1 MALKK
6 KIVVAWS
13 GGKDSAMAL
22 WRVQGDERY
31 QVVGLLTTLTEGYD
45 RIQMHGVRRVL
56 LEAQAEALG
65 LRLIEVWTPM
75 HATNDAYEAAMKRA
89 LEKLREQEVSA
100 VVFGDLFLE
109 DVRAYRERMMADSGL
124 TPMFPL
130 WREDTRL
137 LSGMFLSAGFR
148 ATVVCVDPMALP
160 PGFVGLPYDQAFIED
175 LPGGTDPC
183 GENGE
188 FHTFVQDGPNF
199 RYPLRTMLGVKVERS
214 GFHFA
219 DLLPIAPGPASS
231 GSSSAAA
238 PAAAQ
243 PELPEKTP

>member
-1 MALKK
+1 MAVKE

-22 WRVQGDERY
+22 WRLQGDERY
-31 QVVGLLTTLTEGYD
+31 QVAGLLTTLTEGYD

-56 LEAQAEALG
+56 LEAQAESLG
-65 LRLIEVWTPM
+65 LRLIEVWVPM
-75 HATNDAYEAAMKRA
+75 HAGNDAYEAAMKRA
-89 LEKLREQEVSA
+89 LGDLREQGVSA

-109 DVRAYRERMMADSGL
+109 DIRAYREKMMAGSGL
-124 TPMFPL
+124 APMFPL

-137 LSGMFLSAGFR
+137 LSGAFLSAGFR
-148 ATVVCVDPMALP
+148 ATVICIDPSALP
-160 PGFVGLPYDQAFIED
+160 PGFVGLPYDRAFIDD
-175 LPGGTDPC
+175 LPEGADPC

-188 FHTFVQDGPNF
+188 FHTFVHDGPNF

-219 DLLPIAPGPASS
+219 DLLPIATGHAPS
-231 GSSSAAA
+231 GDSVA
-238 PAAAQ
+238 PAPANNKIL
-243 PELPEKTP
+243 E

>member
-1 MALKK
+1 MAVKQ

-22 WRVQGDERY
+22 WRLQGDERY
-31 QVVGLLTTLTEGYD
+31 QVVGLLTTLTEDYD

-56 LEAQAEALG
+56 LEAQAESLG
-65 LRLIEVWTPM
+65 LRLIEVWVPM
-75 HATNDAYEAAMKRA
+75 HAGNDAYEAAMKRA
-89 LEKLREQEVSA
+89 LGDLREQGVSA

-109 DVRAYRERMMADSGL
+109 DIRAYREKMMAGSGL
-124 TPMFPL
+124 APMFPL

-137 LSGMFLSAGFR
+137 LSGAFLSAGFR
-148 ATVVCVDPMALP
+148 ATVICIDPSALP
-160 PGFVGLPYDQAFIED
+160 PGFVGLPYDRAFIDD
-175 LPGGTDPC
+175 LPEGADPC

-188 FHTFVQDGPNF
+188 FHTFVHDGPNF

-219 DLLPIAPGPASS
+219 DLLPIATGHAPS
-231 GSSSAAA
+231 GDSVA
-238 PAAAQ
+238 PAPANNKIL
-243 PELPEKTP
+243 E

>member
-1 MALKK
+1 MKQ

-22 WRVQGDERY
+22 WRLQSDERF
-31 QVVGLLTTLTEGYD
+31 QVVGLLTTLTEDYD

-65 LRLIEVWTPM
+65 LRLIEVWVPM
-75 HATNDAYEAAMKRA
+75 HASNDAYEAAMKRA
-89 LEKLREQEVSA
+89 LEELRGQGVSG

-109 DVRAYRERMMADSGL
+109 DIRAYRERMMAGSGL

-148 ATVVCVDPMALP
+148 ATVVCVDPGALP
-160 PGFVGLPYDQAFIED
+160 PGFVRL
-175 LPGGTDPC
+175 T
-183 GENGE
+183 
-188 FHTFVQDGPNF
+188 
-199 RYPLRTMLGVKVERS
+199 RS
-214 GFHFA
+214 VRPTISHK
-219 DLLPIAPGPASS
+219 
-231 GSSSAAA
+231 SSSPENNNQAASRKA
-238 PAAAQ
+238 
-243 PELPEKTP
+243 

>member
-1 MALKK
+1 MAVKE

-22 WRVQGDERY
+22 WRLQGDERY
-31 QVVGLLTTLTEGYD
+31 QVTGLLTTLTEGYD

-56 LEAQAEALG
+56 LEAQAESLG
-65 LRLIEVWTPM
+65 LRLIEVWVPM
-75 HATNDAYEAAMKRA
+75 HAGNDAYEAAMKRA
-89 LEKLREQEVSA
+89 LGDLREQGVSA

-109 DVRAYRERMMADSGL
+109 DIRAYREKMMAGSGL
-124 TPMFPL
+124 APMFPL

-137 LSGMFLSAGFR
+137 LSGAFLSAGFR
-148 ATVVCVDPMALP
+148 ATVICIDPSALP
-160 PGFVGLPYDQAFIED
+160 PGFVGLPYDRAFIDD
-175 LPGGTDPC
+175 LPEGADPF

-188 FHTFVQDGPNF
+188 FHTFVHDGPNF

-219 DLLPIAPGPASS
+219 DLLPIAPGHAPS
-231 GSSSAAA
+231 GDSVA
-238 PAAAQ
+238 PAPANNKIL
-243 PELPEKTP
+243 E

>member
-1 MALKK
+1 MAVKQ

-22 WRVQGDERY
+22 WRLQGDERY
-31 QVVGLLTTLTEGYD
+31 QVAGLLTTLTEGYD

-56 LEAQAEALG
+56 LEAQAESLG
-65 LRLIEVWTPM
+65 LRLIEVWVPM
-75 HATNDAYEAAMKRA
+75 HAGNDAYEAAMKRA
-89 LEKLREQEVSA
+89 LGDLREQGVSA

-109 DVRAYRERMMADSGL
+109 DIRAYREKMMAGSGL
-124 TPMFPL
+124 APMFPL

-137 LSGMFLSAGFR
+137 LSGAFLSAGFR
-148 ATVVCVDPMALP
+148 ATVICIDPSALP
-160 PGFVGLPYDQAFIED
+160 PGFVGLPYDRAFIDD
-175 LPGGTDPC
+175 LPEGADPC

-188 FHTFVQDGPNF
+188 FHTFVHDGPNF

-219 DLLPIAPGPASS
+219 DLLPIAPGHAPS
-231 GSSSAAA
+231 GDSVA
-238 PAAAQ
+238 PAPANHKIL
-243 PELPEKTP
+243 E

>member
-22 WRVQGDERY
+22 WRLQGDERY
-31 QVVGLLTTLTEGYD
+31 QVVGLLTTLTEDYD

-65 LRLIEVWTPM
+65 LRLIEVWVPM
-75 HATNDAYEAAMKRA
+75 HASNDAYEAAMKRS
-89 LEKLREQEVSA
+89 LEKLREQGVSA
-100 VVFGDLFLE
+100 LVFGDLFLE

-160 PGFVGLPYDQAFIED
+160 PGFGGLHYDQPFIDD

-188 FHTFVQDGPNF
+188 FHTFVHDGPIF

-214 GFHFA
+214 GFQFA
-219 DLLPIAPGPASS
+219 DLLPIAPGPAQSS
-231 GSSSAAA
+231 PSIS
-238 PAAAQ
+238 PASAQ
-243 PELPEKTP
+243 PIPPIKAR

>member
-1 MALKK
+1 MAVKE

-22 WRVQGDERY
+22 WRLQGDERY
-31 QVVGLLTTLTEGYD
+31 QVAGLLTTLTEGYD

-56 LEAQAEALG
+56 LEAQAESLG
-65 LRLIEVWTPM
+65 LRLIEVWVPM
-75 HATNDAYEAAMKRA
+75 HAGNDAYEAAMKRA
-89 LEKLREQEVSA
+89 LGDLREQGVSA

-109 DVRAYRERMMADSGL
+109 DIRAYREKMMAGSGL
-124 TPMFPL
+124 APMFPL

-137 LSGMFLSAGFR
+137 LSGAFLSAGFR
-148 ATVVCVDPMALP
+148 ATVICIDPSALP
-160 PGFVGLPYDQAFIED
+160 PGFVGLPYDRAFIDD
-175 LPGGTDPC
+175 LPEGVDPC

-188 FHTFVQDGPNF
+188 FHTFVHDGPNF

-219 DLLPIAPGPASS
+219 DLLPIATGHAPS
-231 GSSSAAA
+231 GDSVA
-238 PAAAQ
+238 PAPANNKIL
-243 PELPEKTP
+243 E

>member
-1 MALKK
+1 MAVKQ

-22 WRVQGDERY
+22 WRLQRDERY
-31 QVVGLLTTLTEGYD
+31 QVTGLLTTLTEGYD

-56 LEAQAEALG
+56 LEAQAESLG
-65 LRLIEVWTPM
+65 LRLIEVWVPM
-75 HATNDAYEAAMKRA
+75 HAGNDAYEAAMKRA
-89 LEKLREQEVSA
+89 LGDLREQGVSA

-109 DVRAYRERMMADSGL
+109 DIRAYREKMMAGSGL
-124 TPMFPL
+124 APMFPL

-137 LSGMFLSAGFR
+137 LSGAFLSAGFR
-148 ATVVCVDPMALP
+148 ATVICIDPSALP
-160 PGFVGLPYDQAFIED
+160 PGFVGLPYDRAFIDD
-175 LPGGTDPC
+175 LPEGADPC

-188 FHTFVQDGPNF
+188 FHTFVHDGPNF

-219 DLLPIAPGPASS
+219 DLLPIATGHAPS
-231 GSSSAAA
+231 GDSVA
-238 PAAAQ
+238 PAPANNKIL
-243 PELPEKTP
+243 E

>member
-1 MALKK
+1 MAVKE

-22 WRVQGDERY
+22 WRLQGDERY
-31 QVVGLLTTLTEGYD
+31 QVTGLLTTLTEGYD

-56 LEAQAEALG
+56 LEAQAESLG
-65 LRLIEVWTPM
+65 LRLIEVWVPM
-75 HATNDAYEAAMKRA
+75 HAGNDAYEAAMKRA
-89 LEKLREQEVSA
+89 LGDLREQGVSA

-109 DVRAYRERMMADSGL
+109 DIRAYREKMMAGSGL
-124 TPMFPL
+124 APMFPL

-137 LSGMFLSAGFR
+137 LSGAFLSAGFR
-148 ATVVCVDPMALP
+148 ATVICIDPSALP
-160 PGFVGLPYDQAFIED
+160 PGFVGLPYDRAFIDD
-175 LPGGTDPC
+175 LPEGADPC

-188 FHTFVQDGPNF
+188 FHTFVHDGPNF

-219 DLLPIAPGPASS
+219 DLLPIATGHAPS
-231 GSSSAAA
+231 GDSVA
-238 PAAAQ
+238 PAPANNKIL
-243 PELPEKTP
+243 E

>member
-1 MALKK
+1 MAVKQ

-22 WRVQGDERY
+22 WRLQGDERY
-31 QVVGLLTTLTEGYD
+31 QVAGLLTTLTEGYD

-56 LEAQAEALG
+56 LEAQAESLG
-65 LRLIEVWTPM
+65 LRLIEVWVPM
-75 HATNDAYEAAMKRA
+75 HAGNDAYEAAMKRA
-89 LEKLREQEVSA
+89 LGDLREQGVSA

-109 DVRAYRERMMADSGL
+109 DIRAYREKMMAGSGL
-124 TPMFPL
+124 APMFPL

-137 LSGMFLSAGFR
+137 LSGAFLSAGFR
-148 ATVVCVDPMALP
+148 ATVICIDPSALP
-160 PGFVGLPYDQAFIED
+160 PGFVGLPYDRAFIDD
-175 LPGGTDPC
+175 LPEGADPC

-188 FHTFVQDGPNF
+188 FHTFVHDGPNF

-219 DLLPIAPGPASS
+219 DLLPIATGHAPS
-231 GSSSAAA
+231 GDSVA
-238 PAAAQ
+238 PAPANNKIL
-243 PELPEKTP
+243 E